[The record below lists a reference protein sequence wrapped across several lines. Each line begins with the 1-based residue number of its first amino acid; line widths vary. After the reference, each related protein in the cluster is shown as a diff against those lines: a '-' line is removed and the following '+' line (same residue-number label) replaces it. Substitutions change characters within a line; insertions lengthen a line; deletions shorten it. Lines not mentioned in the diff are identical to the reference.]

1 MTRLSTIQKSFNS
14 STTAAIGLMLWTSLS
29 LLSCNGDDDELFSD
43 FTQCN
48 IPVLA
53 DGTTAWKIADK
64 NGCSPM
70 NEVPLVANTLRN
82 EYALNTANDK
92 AYLMLLS
99 RGLRRVGVDGI
110 NDAELPVLLKP
121 LLSGIYEQNSGSGS
135 VGGLSMQHRAN
146 DLVIDGKLVF
156 VADGSNGLT
165 VYDLSKDPSIP
176 LTDESYVIGNIGAGT
191 QSQPPL
197 GHATSLKLWNDATTG
212 KKYAFVASGQAGIGV
227 VDVTDATNMALVKVF
242 EPIKIEEKEPGIFK
256 YGKADGKSVDVLVV
270 DKYAYFT
277 YDSFGIVA
285 YRIEDLIKPLPEGMN
300 PTEIWS
306 PGKIGARPISI
317 ARFNLQDSML
327 GGNDELADSS
337 GGAQGMFAHKV
348 GGKHL
353 FYVTHDATGVAK
365 IDWTNVA
372 NPILVQHVDTADA
385 AADVEVMNG
394 RAYVAGADALVLM
407 K

>member
-1 MTRLSTIQKSFNS
+1 MTRLSTIQKSFYS
-14 STTAAIGLMLWTSLS
+14 STTAVIGLIFWTSLS
-29 LLSCNGDDDELFSD
+29 LQSYNDDELFSD
-43 FTQCN
+43 STQCN
-48 IPVLA
+48 IPIMA
-53 DGTTAWKIADK
+53 DGTTARKITDK
-64 NGCSPM
+64 KACPPT
-70 NEVPLVANTLRN
+70 NEVHLVGNTYQN
-82 EYALNTANDK
+82 DYAANDK
-92 AYLMLLS
+92 AYMKSLS
-99 RGLRRVGVDGI
+99 RDLHRVGISDI
-110 NDAELPVLLKP
+110 NDAEEPMLLKP
-121 LLSGIYEQNSGSGS
+121 LLNDIYEHNAGS
-135 VGGLSMQHRAN
+135 GLSMQDQAY
-146 DLVIDGKLVF
+146 DVVLDGNLAF

-165 VYDLSKDPSIP
+165 VYDLSKDPSTP
-176 LTDESYVIGNIGAGT
+176 LTDESYVVGNIGAGT

-197 GHATSLKLWNDATTG
+197 GHATSLKLWNDTTTG

-242 EPIKIEEKEPGIFK
+242 EPIKIEVEEPGVFK

-277 YDSFGIVA
+277 YDSFGIVV

-306 PGKIGARPISI
+306 PGTIGERPISI
-317 ARFNLQDSML
+317 ARFKLQDSML
-327 GGNDELADSS
+327 GGNDELADLS
-337 GGAQGMFAHKV
+337 GGAQSMFAHKV

-353 FYVTHDATGVAK
+353 FYVTHDPAGVAK

-372 NPILVQHVDTADA
+372 NPMLVQHADTAGA

-394 RAYVAGADALVLM
+394 RTYVAGGTRALVLM